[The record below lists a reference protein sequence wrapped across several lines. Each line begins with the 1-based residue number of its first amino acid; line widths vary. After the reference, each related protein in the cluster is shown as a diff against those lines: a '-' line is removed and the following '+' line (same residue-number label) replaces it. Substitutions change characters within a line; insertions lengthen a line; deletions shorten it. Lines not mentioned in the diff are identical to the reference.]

1 MIARLRAFVLCR
13 RGSAALETA
22 FALPFVLTLGF
33 GAADAGWMLAETHR
47 MKAGLAAGAHLLARS
62 RDYAA
67 AEDEARN
74 LAVTGDPSGA
84 GAARVRGWRA
94 ADVDVSYRLVD
105 NPARTYSG
113 GAQVRVV
120 RLESDVVYS
129 GFGLLRM
136 AGIDA
141 VTLRAAHEQRWT
153 GG

>member
-1 MIARLRAFVLCR
+1 MTALSAFARCR

-22 FALPFVLTLGF
+22 FALPFLLTLGF
-33 GAADAGWMLAETHR
+33 GAADAGWLLAETHR

-74 LAVTGDPSGA
+74 LAVTGNLA
-84 GAARVRGWRA
+84 GTGGARVKGWTT
-94 ADVDVSYRLVD
+94 ADVDVSYRLVA
-105 NPARTYSG
+105 NAGGAYSG

-136 AGIDA
+136 AGINA
-141 VTLRAAHEQRWT
+141 VTIRGSHEERWT

>member
-1 MIARLRAFVLCR
+1 MTALLAAFRRCR

-33 GAADAGWMLAETHR
+33 AAADAGWLLAETHR
-47 MKAGLAAGAHLLARS
+47 MKTGLAAGAHLLARS
-62 RDYAA
+62 RDLTA
-67 AEDEARN
+67 AEDKARN
-74 LAVTGDPSGA
+74 LAVTGETSGT
-84 GAARVRGWRA
+84 GVVRVKGWNP

-105 NPARTYSG
+105 NARRSYAG
-113 GAQVRVV
+113 GAQVRIV

-136 AGIDA
+136 AGVDA
-141 VTLRAAHEQRWT
+141 VTMRAAHEERWT